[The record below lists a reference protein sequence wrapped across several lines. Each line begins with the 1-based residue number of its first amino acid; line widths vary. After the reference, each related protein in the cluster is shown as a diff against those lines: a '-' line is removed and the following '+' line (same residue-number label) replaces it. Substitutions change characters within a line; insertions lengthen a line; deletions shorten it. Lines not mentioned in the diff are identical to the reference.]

1 MEMRGIVLVDFFPSK
16 ISFLFSLCFCVSV
29 VQSSLRK
36 AELSM
41 NAPIQRR
48 QFLAASAVGIAA
60 PFILDSHI
68 HAQERQGQGPNNRI
82 NIGFI
87 GVGMMG
93 RGHLQGLLGNRTV
106 QVVAISDVHRVRL
119 NDAIERVHRAYAAER
134 KANTY
139 RGCAAYNDFRE
150 LLARRDIDAVVIGT
164 PDHWHAIPAILAARS
179 RKDIYCEKPLSLTI
193 FEARAMVRA
202 ARDNN
207 IVFQTGSQ
215 QRTEFGGHF
224 RKAVE
229 YVRAGRIGQVRTV
242 RIGVGRPNRP
252 CDLAAE
258 QTPEG
263 IDWEMWNGPSPARPF
278 SHVLCPLNVHGH
290 FPAWRN
296 YREYAGGGLA
306 DMGAHHFDI
315 AQWALNMDNSAPTE
329 IHPPERGDTGL
340 RFVYANGIE
349 MFHGGPSDC
358 RFEGTE
364 GRIDVGRGGI
374 SSTPAA
380 ILQQPLGERD
390 FHLPAA
396 PANHKQNWLDC
407 IRSRRLPV
415 ADVEIGARSAQI
427 CHLANI
433 GYQLRR
439 QLRWDPVREEF
450 ANDAEANR
458 LRYRENR
465 APWNRM

>member
-1 MEMRGIVLVDFFPSK
+1 MGFRTS
-16 ISFLFSLCFCVSV
+16 
-29 VQSSLRK
+29 
-36 AELSM
+36 
-41 NAPIQRR
+41 IQRR
-48 QFLAASAVGIAA
+48 QFLASAAAGIAA
-60 PFILDSHI
+60 PVLLGPQI
-68 HAQERQGQGPNNRI
+68 HAQDRPGQGPNNRI
-82 NIGFI
+82 NLGFI
-87 GVGMMG
+87 GIGMMG
-93 RGHLQGLLGNRTV
+93 RGHLQSFLGNRSV
-106 QVVAISDVHRVRL
+106 QVVAVSDVHRVRL
-119 NDAIERVHRAYAAER
+119 QDALERVHRAYGADR
-134 KANTY
+134 KAGTY
-139 RGCAAYNDFRE
+139 RGCASYNDFRE
-150 LLARRDIDAVVIGT
+150 LLERRDVDAVVIST

-193 FEARAMVRA
+193 YEARAMVRA
-202 ARDNN
+202 ARDNHV
-207 IVFQTGSQ
+207 VFQTGSQ
-215 QRTEFGGHF
+215 QRTEFSGHF

-229 YVRAGRIGQVRTV
+229 YVRSGRIGRVRTV
-242 RIGVGRPNRP
+242 RVGVGAPNRP

-263 IDWEMWNGPSPARPF
+263 IDWEMWNGPSPARAF
-278 SHVLCPLNVHGH
+278 SHVLCPLNIHSH

-296 YREYAGGGLA
+296 YREYAGGLLA

-315 AQWALNMDNSAPTE
+315 AQWALDMDHSAPTE
-329 IHPPERGDTGL
+329 IHPPERGNTGL

-358 RFEGTE
+358 RFEGAD

-390 FHLPAA
+390 FHLPAV
-396 PANHKQNWLDC
+396 PANHRQNWLDC
-407 IRSRRLPV
+407 IRTRRQPV
-415 ADVEIGARSAQI
+415 ADVEIGARSAQV

-439 QLRWDPVREEF
+439 MLRWDPVREEF
-450 ANDAEANR
+450 VDNAEANR

-465 APWNRM
+465 PPWNQM

>member
-1 MEMRGIVLVDFFPSK
+1 MNTTRRH
-16 ISFLFSLCFCVSV
+16 FLTTT
-29 VQSSLRK
+29 
-36 AELSM
+36 
-41 NAPIQRR
+41 
-48 QFLAASAVGIAA
+48 AAGIAA

-68 HAQERQGQGPNNRI
+68 RAQERQGQGPNNRI
-82 NIGFI
+82 NLGFI

-93 RGHLQGLLGNRTV
+93 RGHLQGLLGNRTT
-106 QVVAISDVHRVRL
+106 QVVAVSDCHRVRL
-119 NDAIERVHRAYAAER
+119 NDAVERVHRAYAAER
-134 KANTY
+134 KAGTY

-150 LLARRDIDAVVIGT
+150 LLARRDIDAVVIAT
-164 PDHWHAIPAILAARS
+164 PDHWHAIPAILAARA

-202 ARDNN
+202 ARDNH

-229 YVRAGRIGQVRTV
+229 YVRSGRIGQVRTV
-242 RIGVGRPNRP
+242 RIGVGAPNRP
-252 CDLAAE
+252 CNLPNE
-258 QTPEG
+258 PTPAG
-263 IDWEMWNGPSPARPF
+263 IDWEMWNGPSPARAF
-278 SHVLCPLNVHGH
+278 HHELCPVGIHNH
-290 FPAWRN
+290 FPAFRN

-329 IHPPERGDTGL
+329 IHPPAQGDTGL

-358 RFEGTE
+358 RFEGTD

-374 SSTPAA
+374 TSTPAA

-390 FHLPAA
+390 FRLPAA

-407 IRSRRLPV
+407 IRSRRVPV
-415 ADVEIGARSAQI
+415 ADVEIGARSAQV

-439 QLRWDPVREEF
+439 MLRWDPVREEF